1 MQAVYKDNWLELVD
15 FRLCDAAKPEE
26 RYVDNNGRD
35 ITHIYSYNKVMG
47 KESMEGISSILNRT
61 NWKILAWYFGP
72 EASAKFGL
80 KNFSILDRMPMHS
93 TGKENFTVFIYY
105 NTRKHSINKAKPVEI
120 VNDKSESK
128 DCVSPKSNRGTGK
141 KRATGKN
148 GQTPTKVK
156 ITAKNTSTEKKR
168 GGKNSRK

>member
-1 MQAVYKDNWLELVD
+1 MFKDQWLELVD

-26 RYVDNNGRD
+26 RYVDNYGRD

-47 KESMEGISSILNRT
+47 KDSMEGISSILNRT

-93 TGKENFTVFIYY
+93 TGKENFTVFIYF
-105 NTRKHSINKAKPVEI
+105 NTRKHSLTKAKPIEFL
-120 VNDKSESK
+120 NDRSDSK
-128 DCVSPKSNRGTGK
+128 DCVSQKSNRGTGK
-141 KRATGKN
+141 KRPAGKIA
-148 GQTPTKVK
+148 QTPIKVK
-156 ITAKNTSTEKKR
+156 SSEKKR